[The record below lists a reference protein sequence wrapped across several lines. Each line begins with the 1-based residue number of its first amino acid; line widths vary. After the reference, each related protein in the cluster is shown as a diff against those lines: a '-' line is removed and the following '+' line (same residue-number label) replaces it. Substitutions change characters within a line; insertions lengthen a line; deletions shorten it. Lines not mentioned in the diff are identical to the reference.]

1 MHFFSSFVIVLRE
14 AHFPS
19 MVCVG
24 GFYMT
29 VCEPLVVCRDK
40 TEQMVL
46 AFPWDPMLT
55 FG

>member
-1 MHFFSSFVIVLRE
+1 MHFSSFVIVLGK
-14 AHFPS
+14 ADFPS

-29 VCEPLVVCRDK
+29 VCEPLVACGGK
-40 TEQMVL
+40 TEQMVIAL
-46 AFPWDPMLT
+46 PWDPTLT